1 MGVRLFDWRDLPS
14 LSRYKKEGVFLDYAL
29 LLTRGQLLVP
39 GVLLSYVAP
48 SMGVYTCILEDNRE
62 KSNALGQFI
71 HMNGSPLSHLTYLS
85 PDGGLENG
93 SACGLLEF
101 MMSLSG
107 KRGALRMLADVD
119 EYTSTF
125 EALRKCG
132 FAIYSRQR
140 IWKIASKRHEAGAEF
155 PWREAEARDGI
166 PVRSL
171 YNNLVPGM
179 VQQIEPFPAHRPNGV
194 VCYLEGDLKAYIELK
209 KGIRGVW
216 AQPFF
221 HPDVQDAA
229 GMLAGFL
236 TSFAGR
242 WRRPIYLCVRSYQSW
257 LEPAIEE
264 IGAEASPRQAVMVRQ
279 LVVQQRAA
287 RPYAIPNLESGQ
299 TEMSA
304 PIAHLENLRFHGTEK
319 NNG

>member
-14 LSRYKKEGVFLDYAL
+14 LNRYKKEGVFLDYAL

-39 GVLLSYVAP
+39 GVLFSYLAP
-48 SMGVYTCILEDNRE
+48 SMGVYTCILEDSE
-62 KSNALGQFI
+62 QKSAAMGQFI
-71 HMNGSPLSHLTYLS
+71 HLSGSPLSHLTYLS
-85 PDGGLENG
+85 PDGGFENG
-93 SACGLLEF
+93 SLCGLLEF

-119 EYTSTF
+119 EHTSTF
-125 EALRKCG
+125 DALRRCG

-140 IWKIASKRHEAGAEF
+140 IWKITAERSHAGQDYAWSEAKD
-155 PWREAEARDGI
+155 RDGI

-179 VQQIEPFPAHRPNGV
+179 VQQMEPFPALRPNGM
-194 VCYLEGDLKAYIELK
+194 VCYVKGELKAYVELK
-209 KGIRGVW
+209 RGIRGIW

-221 HPDVQDAA
+221 HPDAQDTAS
-229 GMLAGFL
+229 MLAGFL
-236 TSFAGR
+236 GIIAGR
-242 WRRPIYLCVRSYQSW
+242 WHRPIYLCVRSYQSW

-279 LVVQQRAA
+279 LAVQQRAA
-287 RPYAIPNLESGQ
+287 RPYAIPNLDSGQ
-299 TEMSA
+299 TEMTA
-304 PIAHLENLRFHGTEK
+304 PIAHLENLRLYGTEE
-319 NNG
+319 NY